1 MEENYYMDVVMVS
14 EYLHVARST
23 VYRWV
28 GMNYIPHAKLGTR
41 NVFIKE
47 QIDGWVLQNVV
58 TPTEL
63 PELPTFFRN

>member
-1 MEENYYMDVVMVS
+1 MEENNYMDVVMVS

-28 GMNYIPHAKLGTR
+28 GMNYIPHAKLGNR

-58 TPTEL
+58 PQAEL
-63 PELPTFFRN
+63 PELPNFLNN